1 MSKDPEGWAF
11 DFGCILHDNFNSD
24 AVARI
29 VVPFSAHGF
38 RFAGTARPK
47 TGFGMELLERLLFGS
62 DSLWGGGVAHSVM
75 ILALVI
81 ALGIMLGKVKV
92 AGVSLGVTGI
102 LFVGIAFSYFG
113 MNIDEHL
120 MHFLKE
126 FGLIL
131 FVYSIGLQVG
141 PGFFSSF
148 RKGGIT
154 LNKLAVLVVALGV
167 VTTVALYYVTGLPM
181 TTMVGV
187 MSGAVTNTP
196 GLGAAQQAFSDLH
209 AGADAP
215 DIATGYALAYP
226 LGVIG
231 AILTLLALRYL
242 LRIDVR
248 QEEEAAGLGT
258 DVLKD
263 LTTRRI
269 SVEICNPAVEGKSIS
284 GIRRLALR
292 DFVVSRIC
300 RPGEA
305 PELADAAT
313 TLRCGDRILLVA
325 APKDAEALVALLGRE
340 VDAGPMMPDRKMISR
355 RILIT
360 KPELN
365 GKTLAELRIRSTS
378 GVTITRIN
386 RSGIDLVAAGN
397 LQLQLGD
404 RVTVVGP
411 ELSVAHAER
420 LFGNSLKRLNHP
432 NLIPIFIGIALGV
445 VLGSISFWIP
455 GVPQPVKL
463 GLAGGPL
470 IVADRPLRSVL
481 PAHHLYDDVGQPDAA
496 RSGHFAFPCGRGAGC
511 RRGFRAYA
519 RRGRICLDRL
529 RSCNHDRS
537 AAAGGAFRTFLLQ
550 TQLLYADRRAFG
562 RVDQSAG
569 TGLFDRAD
577 HVRRTFGGIC
587 YGLSA
592 VDVPAGAGGPAFDFD
607 FRITQKGAAKQ
618 RPVTAITSH
627 CIEISSRLRLFLI
640 E

>member
-1 MSKDPEGWAF
+1 
-11 DFGCILHDNFNSD
+11 
-24 AVARI
+24 
-29 VVPFSAHGF
+29 
-38 RFAGTARPK
+38 
-47 TGFGMELLERLLFGS
+47 MELLERLLFGS
-62 DSLWGGGVAHSVM
+62 DSLWGRGVAHSVM

-148 RKGGIT
+148 RKGGVT

-340 VDAGPMMPDRKMISR
+340 VDAGPMMQDRKMISR

-411 ELSVAHAER
+411 ELSVAYAEQFCGDTPVAVCLFQRTQYPLLILRVIAQGEADSRGRFRHGKFQMLFHDNTFLRLQYSTHNFLPKFPHVARPCVCQQRFTCFGTEPAHATLQLSVCHITEELCQR
-420 LFGNSLKRLNHP
+420 HDVFLTVTQRRNGYPEVVQAVQKILPKTLFIHRYFQ
-432 NLIPIFIGIALGV
+432 IFIGSSDDADIEIPVCLVSDRAIPPLLYGAEQHLLGFQREV
-445 VLGSISFWIP
+445 SYLVQKQRAAFRLMEISFLGI
-455 GVPQPVKL
+455 VRTCKCTFDVSEESRRCKL
-463 GLAGGPL
+463 
-470 IVADRPLRSVL
+470 
-481 PAHHLYDDVGQPDAA
+481 
-496 RSGHFAFPCGRGAGC
+496 
-511 RRGFRAYA
+511 
-519 RRGRICLDRL
+519 
-529 RSCNHDRS
+529 
-537 AAAGGAFRTFLLQ
+537 
-550 TQLLYADRRAFG
+550 FG
-562 RVDQSAG
+562 
-569 TGLFDRAD
+569 
-577 HVRRTFGGIC
+577 
-587 YGLSA
+587 
-592 VDVPAGAGGPAFDFD
+592 
-607 FRITQKGAAKQ
+607 
-618 RPVTAITSH
+618 
-627 CIEISSRLRLFLI
+627 E
-640 E
+640 

>member
-29 VVPFSAHGF
+29 AVPFSAHGF

-62 DSLWGGGVAHSVM
+62 ESLWGGGVAHSVM

-81 ALGIMLGKVKV
+81 ALGIMLGKVKI

-196 GLGAAQQAFSDLH
+196 GLGVAQQAFSDLH

-432 NLIPIFIGIALGV
+432 NLIPIFIGIALQTG
-445 VLGSISFWIP
+445 
-455 GVPQPVKL
+455 
-463 GLAGGPL
+463 
-470 IVADRPLRSVL
+470 
-481 PAHHLYDDVGQPDAA
+481 HLYDDVGQPDAA

-627 CIEISSRLRLFLI
+627 CIEISSRPRLFLI

>member
-62 DSLWGGGVAHSVM
+62 DSLWGRGVAHSVM

-148 RKGGIT
+148 RKGGVT

-340 VDAGPMMPDRKMISR
+340 VDAGPMMQDRKMISR

-360 KPELN
+360 K
-365 GKTLAELRIRSTS
+365 AELRIRSTS

-470 IVADRPLRSVL
+470 IVAILIGRYGPYYRLITYTTMSANLMLRE
-481 PAHHLYDDVGQPDAA
+481 VGISLFLA
-496 RSGHFAFPCGRGAGC
+496 GVGLGAGED
-511 RRGFRAYA
+511 FVPT
-519 RRGRICLDRL
+519 LV
-529 RSCNHDRS
+529 
-537 AAAGGAFRTFLLQ
+537 AGGYVWIAYGAVITIVPLLLAGLFGRFYYKLNYYTLIGVLSGASTNPPALAYSTEQTTSDAPSVGYATVYPLSMFLRVLAA
-550 TQLLYADRRAFG
+550 QLLILIFG
-562 RVDQSAG
+562 
-569 TGLFDRAD
+569 
-577 HVRRTFGGIC
+577 
-587 YGLSA
+587 
-592 VDVPAGAGGPAFDFD
+592 
-607 FRITQKGAAKQ
+607 
-618 RPVTAITSH
+618 
-627 CIEISSRLRLFLI
+627 
-640 E
+640 

>member
-148 RKGGIT
+148 RKGGVT

-226 LGVIG
+226 LG

-340 VDAGPMMPDRKMISR
+340 VDAGPMMQDRKMISR

-360 KPELN
+360 KSELN

-470 IVADRPLRSVL
+470 IVAILIGRYGPHYRLITYTTMSANLMLRE
-481 PAHHLYDDVGQPDAA
+481 VGISFFLA
-496 RSGHFAFPCGRGAGC
+496 GVGLGAGED
-511 RRGFRAYA
+511 FVPT
-519 RRGRICLDRL
+519 LV
-529 RSCNHDRS
+529 
-537 AAAGGAFRTFLLQ
+537 AGGYVWIAYGAVITIVPLLLAGLFGRFYYKLNYYTLIGVLSGASTNPPALAYSTEQTTSDAPSVGYATVYPLSMFLRVLAA
-550 TQLLYADRRAFG
+550 QLLILIFG
-562 RVDQSAG
+562 
-569 TGLFDRAD
+569 
-577 HVRRTFGGIC
+577 
-587 YGLSA
+587 
-592 VDVPAGAGGPAFDFD
+592 
-607 FRITQKGAAKQ
+607 
-618 RPVTAITSH
+618 
-627 CIEISSRLRLFLI
+627 
-640 E
+640 